1 MLNNKIIRSWIPN
14 KLNVERWN
22 KKKNYTKGLKKTRVR
37 KSTNLIDKIFQLKG
51 LIELK
56 NSFNKRK
63 KSKEWQSNWKKN
75 NKKIDWM
82 IKLKE
87 KKLQQKCQRKN

>member
-37 KSTNLIDKIFQLKG
+37 KSTNLIDKNFQLEG

-56 NSFNKRK
+56 NSFNNRK
-63 KSKEWQSNWKKN
+63 KSKEWQSNWKK
-75 NKKIDWM
+75 IT
-82 IKLKE
+82 
-87 KKLQQKCQRKN
+87 KKLIEW

>member
-63 KSKEWQSNWKKN
+63 KSKEWQSNWKK
-75 NKKIDWM
+75 IT
-82 IKLKE
+82 
-87 KKLQQKCQRKN
+87 KKLIEW

>member
-1 MLNNKIIRSWIPN
+1 
-14 KLNVERWN
+14 
-22 KKKNYTKGLKKTRVR
+22 VR
-37 KSTNLIDKIFQLKG
+37 KSTNLIDKNFQLEG

>member
-37 KSTNLIDKIFQLKG
+37 KSTNLIDKNFQLEG

-63 KSKEWQSNWKKN
+63 KSKEWQSNWKK
-75 NKKIDWM
+75 IT
-82 IKLKE
+82 
-87 KKLQQKCQRKN
+87 KKLIEW

>member
-22 KKKNYTKGLKKTRVR
+22 KKKNYTKGLKKMRVR

-63 KSKEWQSNWKKN
+63 KSKEWQSNWKK
-75 NKKIDWM
+75 IT
-82 IKLKE
+82 
-87 KKLQQKCQRKN
+87 KKLIEW